1 MKTLLNYILE
11 NKHITSLIDFIIE
24 RGPVNKQYSEK
35 KFINLNIFQ
44 LTYSLYKRNQN
55 NQTTTKKFKHEC
67 NLFFNNMIE
76 KYPHLKQK
84 FNEYGVYSGAEL
96 EEFILKNSDKYKQFI
111 ENSIKAKIDKQ
122 TNRSNETSKEV
133 NTQQIDNDEIDRNK
147 IVLYHKDNPSSI
159 KTTKYYTINYSNE
172 NQRQEKINKCKE
184 LWAKQTKCN
193 VSDCNVIMYDN
204 YIKKYK

>member
-76 KYPHLKQK
+76 KYPHLKPK
-84 FNEYGVYSGAEL
+84 FNEYGVYSGTEL
-96 EEFILKNSDKYKQFI
+96 EEFILQNSAKYKQFI
-111 ENSIKAKIDKQ
+111 ENSIK
-122 TNRSNETSKEV
+122 
-133 NTQQIDNDEIDRNK
+133 
-147 IVLYHKDNPSSI
+147 
-159 KTTKYYTINYSNE
+159 
-172 NQRQEKINKCKE
+172 
-184 LWAKQTKCN
+184 
-193 VSDCNVIMYDN
+193 
-204 YIKKYK
+204 